1 MRETLRV
8 AAGIQAREGDDPK
21 ESSGCGESR
30 RQTRGVCGKVRKGQK
45 ARPLLGFQL
54 SLGHLPLGEEQAS
67 GDKSERSAG
76 PTAILNTPSAF
87 ADNTA
92 CRPPDPGHNWS
103 QGWLDGENTG
113 ASLLSLPQLSL
124 DAQPLTLPSFPQPG
138 LRRLRRRDTHFPIC
152 IYCCGCCYK
161 SRCGLCC
168 KT

>member
-8 AAGIQAREGDDPK
+8 AAGIQTREGDDPK

-54 SLGHLPLGEEQAS
+54 SMGHLLLGEEQVS

-76 PTAILNTPSAF
+76 PAAILNTPSAF

-124 DAQPLTLPSFPQPG
+124 GAQPLTLLSFPQPG

>member
-30 RQTRGVCGKVRKGQK
+30 RQTKGVCGKVRKGQK

-54 SLGHLPLGEEQAS
+54 SLGHLPLGEEQAN

-76 PTAILNTPSAF
+76 PAAILNTPSAF

-103 QGWLDGENTG
+103 QGWLDARAPE
-113 ASLLSLPQLSL
+113 AEAARHPLPHLHVLLRLLLQIEVWALLQDIELPCP
-124 DAQPLTLPSFPQPG
+124 PLFPLFIPAAFQ
-138 LRRLRRRDTHFPIC
+138 H
-152 IYCCGCCYK
+152 
-161 SRCGLCC
+161 
-168 KT
+168 